1 MVCGKK
7 KINDFLLRFIVN
19 DSNYFLFSDDD
30 EFYDRTK
37 KTSSKKAG
45 ENQSIET
52 ADTLLDKRDAITK
65 EMENKKELLSIEKSR
80 MALETA
86 EDTDAGDALDTYMS
100 GLSSKLGAE
109 LCFNVPLS
117 LICPS

>member
-7 KINDFLLRFIVN
+7 KFIDFLLRFIVN

-65 EMENKKELLSIEKSR
+65 EMENKKELLSIEKNR

-86 EDTDAGDALDTYMS
+86 GDTDAGDALDTYMS

-109 LCFNVPLS
+109 FCFNVPLS
-117 LICPS
+117 LIRMS